1 MQGVGL
7 IFPTAG
13 CWEVT
18 GRVGDA
24 SLTFVTEVVFSDGI
38 STPVVE
44 SIATPQINATPVE
57 DNNGYDWRGTKLYLN
72 VPLPEVPTET
82 NIYLVKE
89 GQPATVEQ
97 TRALAEQFGI
107 QGDVYVSK
115 NPATGETEYLV
126 TDGKQSLS
134 MSTGQVYTY
143 TASTARA
150 FNNLGGHTDPNAEAT
165 INEFLASHG
174 FDFPH
179 RVATGELFG
188 GYVVEPLSPEGMPVR
203 YEFFSSRPM
212 KVILDEN
219 GQVLQVEANLMDY
232 EQFGTQAYGIISAEE
247 AFQHIMD
254 DNITKG
260 KIESALSSSST
271 VQAREWRY
279 VYPKNETIT
288 IYGYAFSTPALDPSK
303 PAFNQIDGYT
313 VTGNTNGF
321 ETLRINSF
329 VQATGLF
336 IEENGIEK
344 FNVDSWKISDDM
356 QDGILGNLTSENG
369 QVLFQ
374 TEQGEQLIIQP
385 DLPSDLPMPY
395 ENAFVVGIR
404 KPNNIY
410 EWTLIDDRANDNSG
424 GSGGGSGGGQGF
436 YKLNLSGTPVPF
448 PLAAPT
454 PGLGDDTYVVKEG
467 DTLGTIAQNF
477 GVAVAELSQANN
489 LSDEN
494 IIYLGQQLII
504 PGVQTE
510 QTITDLQGLLSII
523 IQKKTD
529 GTQTTEYDMIVSS
542 ENGMYMY
549 YGLEGSGLDQLDA
562 YTGLPIIVSGNA
574 HTENNFTIINVES
587 FTIPYPELQFQI
599 VKGTQE
605 VRNFNGQY
613 ASIFT
618 IEGGGSYI
626 ELLATSNQVNDT
638 VTGIQGDTIQ
648 QEVLIVPNETFYDM
662 PVIRVYQSSIIDAGA
677 TPMQITG
684 NRIQVL
690 DDTQTLDFP
699 AEGYTTP
706 TLTIEKVELMYY
718 VTNPHWQVD
727 HLDGGPLYIQPV
739 WRFYG
744 HYDNGGEFEVLVQ
757 ALKEEY
763 LLPQLAPH
771 IPPG

>member
-1 MQGVGL
+1 
-7 IFPTAG
+7 
-13 CWEVT
+13 
-18 GRVGDA
+18 
-24 SLTFVTEVVFSDGI
+24 
-38 STPVVE
+38 
-44 SIATPQINATPVE
+44 
-57 DNNGYDWRGTKLYLN
+57 
-72 VPLPEVPTET
+72 
-82 NIYLVKE
+82 
-89 GQPATVEQ
+89 
-97 TRALAEQFGI
+97 
-107 QGDVYVSK
+107 
-115 NPATGETEYLV
+115 
-126 TDGKQSLS
+126 
-134 MSTGQVYTY
+134 
-143 TASTARA
+143 
-150 FNNLGGHTDPNAEAT
+150 
-165 INEFLASHG
+165 
-174 FDFPH
+174 
-179 RVATGELFG
+179 
-188 GYVVEPLSPEGMPVR
+188 
-203 YEFFSSRPM
+203 
-212 KVILDEN
+212 
-219 GQVLQVEANLMDY
+219 
-232 EQFGTQAYGIISAEE
+232 
-247 AFQHIMD
+247 
-254 DNITKG
+254 
-260 KIESALSSSST
+260 
-271 VQAREWRY
+271 
-279 VYPKNETIT
+279 
-288 IYGYAFSTPALDPSK
+288 
-303 PAFNQIDGYT
+303 
-313 VTGNTNGF
+313 
-321 ETLRINSF
+321 

-662 PVIRVYQSSIIDAGA
+662 PAIRVYQSSIIDAGA